1 MGLRFEQL
9 KASDAAGIA
18 AMSAMASTIVK
29 EHFDPL
35 IGPEQNDY
43 MIAMFQTEEAIAG
56 QLEHGY
62 EYYFVYQDEGQAP
75 VGFVAFYEKENV
87 LYLSKFYLYKNMRG
101 QGLAHEL
108 LQFVA
113 EAART
118 KGLASIQLNVN
129 RGNSAVQAYEAMGFN
144 TIRTQVS
151 DIGGGYVMDDYIMEY
166 VV

>member
-1 MGLRFEQL
+1 MSLNFVPLVAG
-9 KASDAAGIA
+9 DTDGIA
-18 AMSAMASTIVK
+18 RMSALASSIVK

-43 MIAMFQTEEAIAG
+43 MINMFQTEAAIGG

-62 EYYFVYQDEGQAP
+62 EYYFAYLEDTTEP
-75 VGFVAFYEKENV
+75 VGFVAFYPQDDA
-87 LYLSKFYLYKNMRG
+87 LYLSKFYLLREMRG

-108 LQFVA
+108 LDFVID
-113 EAART
+113 AAHA

-129 RGNSAVQAYEAMGFN
+129 RGNSAVKAYEAMGFK

-151 DIGGGYVMDDYIMEY
+151 DIGCGYVMDDFIMEY
-166 VV
+166 VI

>member
-1 MGLRFEQL
+1 
-9 KASDAAGIA
+9 
-18 AMSAMASTIVK
+18 MSKMASEIVK

-62 EYYFVYQDEGQAP
+62 NYYFVYGDAGDAP
-75 VGFVAFYEKENV
+75 IGFTAFYENDDV
-87 LYLSKFYLYKNMRG
+87 LYLSKFYLYKNLRG
-101 QGLAHEL
+101 QGLAHQL
-108 LQFVA
+108 LAFVA
-113 EAART
+113 EAGRT
-118 KGLASIQLNVN
+118 RGMRSIQLNVN

-166 VV
+166 VL